1 MTPKLD
7 APFLA
12 AIRALRTFTH
22 ECDLDGLAASA
33 EGPLA
38 LLVRL
43 VEQGVLRKDDAGK
56 LWSRLIG
63 VAYVDPLD
71 VAISEKA
78 VEKLP
83 ADVARKV
90 QVLPIYLLGD
100 ALTVAMPDPTDQKLV
115 RRLSGIAGMAIS
127 PAFSFP
133 ADVHDLVQLH
143 YSSEESLAEALRSA
157 EGVDMFKAGA
167 DLSNRGR
174 EIAQIADNEQVIRFI
189 NALLLFAIRR
199 EASDIHIEAWA
210 NESIVR
216 YRIDGNLHDVLRFSR
231 KLHGAVVTR
240 LKIMAMIDIIERRF
254 PTDGRFSV
262 PLGSTSMDFR
272 FSSIPSQYGEKIV
285 VRLLGSMSRRSL
297 LSLDRM
303 MISRSILEP
312 FRRVL
317 KNPSGIIFVIGPT
330 GSGKTT
336 TLYAALSELN
346 DRSVNISTIED
357 PIELKLEGITQ
368 TQVQANIEM
377 SFARMLRALLRQDPD
392 IMLVGEIRDVETAKI
407 ATEAALTGHLVLATM
422 HTNSAPEALVRLGEM
437 GVDPFMVAP
446 TVTAVLSQRL
456 APRICENCK
465 EPYRPTDEVLRRY
478 FNDEEFPEVT
488 FYRGRGC
495 QLCNRTGFKGRI
507 AFHELLLVNR
517 RVRTLIGQRAS
528 QTELAEAAAR
538 IGYRPLRYD
547 GLVKVLLGLTTIEE
561 IEAQTP
567 VEIEEAG
574 ES

>member
-1 MTPKLD
+1 
-7 APFLA
+7 
-12 AIRALRTFTH
+12 
-22 ECDLDGLAASA
+22 
-33 EGPLA
+33 
-38 LLVRL
+38 
-43 VEQGVLRKDDAGK
+43 
-56 LWSRLIG
+56 
-63 VAYVDPLD
+63 
-71 VAISEKA
+71 
-78 VEKLP
+78 
-83 ADVARKV
+83 
-90 QVLPIYLLGD
+90 
-100 ALTVAMPDPTDQKLV
+100 
-115 RRLSGIAGMAIS
+115 MA
-127 PAFSFP
+127 
-133 ADVHDLVQLH
+133 
-143 YSSEESLAEALRSA
+143 
-157 EGVDMFKAGA
+157 
-167 DLSNRGR
+167 
-174 EIAQIADNEQVIRFI
+174 
-189 NALLLFAIRR
+189 
-199 EASDIHIEAWA
+199 
-210 NESIVR
+210 
-216 YRIDGNLHDVLRFSR
+216 
-231 KLHGAVVTR
+231 T
-240 LKIMAMIDIIERRF
+240 IDIIERRF
-254 PTDGRFSV
+254 PTDGRFSM

-272 FSSIPSQYGEKIV
+272 FSSIPSQYGEKVV

-303 MISRSILEP
+303 LISRSILEP

-317 KNPSGIIFVIGPT
+317 RNPSGIIFVIGPT

-336 TLYAALSELN
+336 TLYAALAELN

-368 TQVQANIEM
+368 TQVQAGIDM

-392 IMLVGEIRDVETAKI
+392 IMLVGEIRDLETAKI

-465 EPYRPTDEVLRRY
+465 EPYRPSDDVLRRY
-478 FNDEEFPEVT
+478 FDDEEFPEVT

-517 RVRTLIGQRAS
+517 RVRTLIGKRAS
-528 QTELAEAAAR
+528 QMELADAAAR

-567 VEIEEAG
+567 VEIAEG
-574 ES
+574 

>member
-1 MTPKLD
+1 MKPKLD
-7 APFLA
+7 ASFLS
-12 AIRALRTFTH
+12 AIRSLPTFTH
-22 ECDLDGLAASA
+22 ACDLDGLAAFA
-33 EGPLA
+33 ENPLA
-38 LLVRL
+38 LLVQL
-43 VEQGVLRKDDAGK
+43 VAQEHVRKEDAGT

-63 VAYVDPLD
+63 VAYVDPFG

-78 VEKLP
+78 IGKLT
-83 ADVARKV
+83 AEVAAKA
-90 QVLPIYLLGD
+90 QVLPLYQLGD
-100 ALTVAMPDPTDQKLV
+100 ALTVAMPDPTDAKLV
-115 RRLSGIAGMAIS
+115 QRISAIAGLPIS
-127 PAFSFP
+127 PVFSFP
-133 ADVHDLVQLH
+133 ADVRDLVQLH
-143 YSSEESLAEALRSA
+143 YSSEESLADALRHA
-157 EGVDMFKAGA
+157 AGVEIFTAGA
-167 DLSNRGR
+167 DSRSNRN
-174 EIAQIADNEQVIRFI
+174 EIALLAENEQVVQFI
-189 NALLLFAIRR
+189 NALLLFALRR

-216 YRIDGNLHDVLRFSR
+216 YRIDGNLHDVLRFPR
-231 KLHGAVVTR
+231 KLHSAVVTR
-240 LKIMAMIDIIERRF
+240 FKIMSTIDIVERRF

-272 FSSIPSQYGEKIV
+272 FSSIPAQYGEKVV
-285 VRLLGSMSRRSL
+285 VRLLGSTSRRTL

-303 MISRSILEP
+303 LISRSILEP

-317 KNPSGIIFVIGPT
+317 RNPSGIIFVIGPT

-336 TLYAALSELN
+336 TLYAALAELN

-368 TQVQANIEM
+368 TQVQAGIDM

-392 IMLVGEIRDVETAKI
+392 IMLIGEIRDLETAKI

-422 HTNSAPEALVRLGEM
+422 HANSAPEAVVRLSEI

-446 TVTAVLSQRL
+446 TVSAVLSQRL
-456 APRICENCK
+456 ARRICENCK
-465 EPYRPTDEVLRRY
+465 EPYRPSDDLLRRY
-478 FNDEEFPEVT
+478 FDDAEFPEVT

-495 QLCNRTGFKGRI
+495 PLCSRTGFKGRI

-517 RVRTLIGQRAS
+517 RVRALISRGAS
-528 QTELAEAAAR
+528 QMEIADAATR

-547 GLVKVLLGLTTIEE
+547 GLLKVLLGLTTIEE

-567 VEIEEAG
+567 VEIAEK
-574 ES
+574 

>member
-1 MTPKLD
+1 MKPKLD
-7 APFLA
+7 ASFLA
-12 AIRALRTFTH
+12 DIRALRTFTH
-22 ECDLDGLAASA
+22 GCDLDGLAASTD
-33 EGPLA
+33 EPLT
-38 LLVRL
+38 LLVQL
-43 VEQGVLRKDDAGK
+43 VEQDHLRKDDAGK

-63 VAYVDPLD
+63 VAYVDPLE

-78 VEKLP
+78 VGKLP
-83 ADVARKV
+83 AEVAGKV

-100 ALTVAMPDPTDQKLV
+100 ALTVAMADPTDKKLIQ
-115 RRLSGIAGMAIS
+115 RLSGIAGLAIS
-127 PAFSFP
+127 PVFSFP
-133 ADVHDLVQLH
+133 ADVRDLVQLH
-143 YSSEESLAEALRSA
+143 YASEESLADALRSA
-157 EGVDMFKAGA
+157 EGVDSFARGA
-167 DLSNRGR
+167 DLSGRGG
-174 EIAQIADNEQVIRFI
+174 EIAQLADNEEVICFI

-216 YRIDGNLHDVLRFSR
+216 YRIDGNLNDVLRFSR

-240 LKIMAMIDIIERRF
+240 FKIMAGIDIIERRF
-254 PTDGRFSV
+254 PTDGRFSL

-272 FSSIPSQYGEKIV
+272 FSSIPSQYGEKVV

-303 MISRSILEP
+303 LISRSILEP
-312 FRRVL
+312 LRRVL
-317 KNPSGIIFVIGPT
+317 KNPAGIIFVIGPT

-336 TLYAALSELN
+336 TLYAALAELN

-357 PIELKLEGITQ
+357 PIELKLEGLTQ
-368 TQVQANIEM
+368 TQVQANIDM

-392 IMLVGEIRDVETAKI
+392 IMLVGEIRDLETAKI

-446 TVTAVLSQRL
+446 TVAAVLSQRL
-456 APRICENCK
+456 ARRICENCK
-465 EPYRPTDEVLRRY
+465 EPYRPSDDVLRRY

-495 QLCNRTGFKGRI
+495 PLCSGKGFKGRI

-517 RVRTLIGQRAS
+517 RVRTLIGKRAS
-528 QTELAEAAAR
+528 QEEIANAAAR

-567 VEIEEAG
+567 VEIADAG
-574 ES
+574 ED

>member
-1 MTPKLD
+1 VKPKLD
-7 APFLA
+7 ASFLA
-12 AIRALRTFTH
+12 AVRALRTFTH

-33 EGPLA
+33 AEPLA

-43 VEQGVLRKDDAGK
+43 VEQGLLRKDEAGMF
-56 LWSRLIG
+56 WSRLIG
-63 VAYVDPLD
+63 VAYVDPFG
-71 VAISEKA
+71 VAISDKA
-78 VEKLP
+78 VGKLT
-83 ADVARKV
+83 AEIAGKA
-90 QVLPIYLLGD
+90 QALPLYLLGD
-100 ALTVAMPDPTDQKLV
+100 ALTIALPDPTDKKLIQ
-115 RRLSGIAGMAIS
+115 RLSGIVGMAIS
-127 PAFSFP
+127 PVFAFP
-133 ADVHDLVQLH
+133 ADVRDLVQLH
-143 YSSEESLAEALRSA
+143 YASEESLADALRHA
-157 EGVDMFKAGA
+157 EGVELFAAGT
-167 DLSNRGR
+167 DLSSRGR
-174 EIAQIADNEQVIRFI
+174 EIAQLAENDQVIRFI
-189 NALLLFAIRR
+189 NALLVFAVRR

-240 LKIMAMIDIIERRF
+240 LKIMATIDIIERRF
-254 PTDGRFSV
+254 PTDGRFSM

-272 FSSIPSQYGEKIV
+272 FSSIPSQYGEKVV

-303 MISRSILEP
+303 LISRSILEP

-317 KNPSGIIFVIGPT
+317 RNPSGIIFVIGPT

-336 TLYAALSELN
+336 TLYAALAELN

-368 TQVQANIEM
+368 TQVQAGIDM

-392 IMLVGEIRDVETAKI
+392 IMLVGEIRDLETAKI

-465 EPYRPTDEVLRRY
+465 EPYRPSDDVLRRY
-478 FNDEEFPEVT
+478 FDDEEFPEVT

-517 RVRTLIGQRAS
+517 RVRTLIGKRAS
-528 QTELAEAAAR
+528 QMELADAAAR

-567 VEIEEAG
+567 VEIAEG
-574 ES
+574 

>member
-1 MTPKLD
+1 VKPKLD
-7 APFLA
+7 ASFLS

-22 ECDLDGLAASA
+22 ECDLDGLAGSA
-33 EGPLA
+33 ADPLA

-43 VEQGVLRKDDAGK
+43 VEQGLLRKDDAGI

-63 VAYVDPLD
+63 VAYVDPFGL
-71 VAISEKA
+71 AISEKA
-78 VEKLP
+78 VDKLP
-83 ADVARKV
+83 AEIAKKA
-90 QVLPIYLLGD
+90 QALPLYLVGD
-100 ALTVAMPDPTDQKLV
+100 ALTIAMADPTDKKLIQ
-115 RRLSGIAGMAIS
+115 RLSGIVGLAIS
-127 PAFSFP
+127 PVFSFP

-143 YSSEESLAEALRSA
+143 YSSEESLADALRQA
-157 EGVDMFKAGA
+157 EGVELFAAGA
-167 DLSNRGR
+167 DLSSRSR
-174 EIAQIADNEQVIRFI
+174 EIAQLAENDQVIRFI
-189 NALLLFAIRR
+189 NALILFAVRR

-240 LKIMAMIDIIERRF
+240 LKIMAMIDIVERRF
-254 PTDGRFSV
+254 PTDGRFSM
-262 PLGSTSMDFR
+262 PLGSTSIDFR
-272 FSSIPSQYGEKIV
+272 FSSIPSQYGEKVV
-285 VRLLGSMSRRSL
+285 VRVLGSMSRRSL

-303 MISRSILEP
+303 LISRSILQP

-317 KNPSGIIFVIGPT
+317 RNPSGIIFVIGPT

-336 TLYAALSELN
+336 TLYAALAELN
-346 DRSVNISTIED
+346 DRKVNISTIED

-368 TQVQANIEM
+368 TQVQPGIDM

-392 IMLVGEIRDVETAKI
+392 IMLVGEIRDLETAKI

-422 HTNSAPEALVRLGEM
+422 HTNSAPEALVRLSEM

-465 EPYRPTDEVLRRY
+465 EPYRPSDDVLRRY

-495 QLCNRTGFKGRI
+495 PLCNRTGFKGRI

-517 RVRTLIGQRAS
+517 RVRTLISKRAS
-528 QTELAEAAAR
+528 QMELAEAAAR

-567 VEIEEAG
+567 VEIAEAG

>member
-1 MTPKLD
+1 MPPKLD
-7 APFLA
+7 AAFLA
-12 AIRALRTFTH
+12 AIRGLRTFTH
-22 ECDLDGLAASA
+22 ACDLDGWAAA
-33 EGPLA
+33 ATHPLA
-38 LLVRL
+38 LLERL
-43 VEQGVLRKDDAGK
+43 VDGGHLRKDEAGRF
-56 LWSRLIG
+56 WSGLIG
-63 VAYVDPLD
+63 FAYVDPLA

-78 VEKLP
+78 V
-83 ADVARKV
+83 ARLTAEIAAKA
-90 QVLPIYLLGD
+90 QALPIYLLGD
-100 ALTVAMPDPTDQKLV
+100 ALTVAMPDPADEKLV
-115 RRLSGIAGMAIS
+115 RRLSGIAGVPVS
-127 PAFSFP
+127 PVFAFA
-133 ADVHDLVQLH
+133 ADVRDLVQLH
-143 YSSEESLAEALRSA
+143 YATEQSLAEALRSA
-157 EGVDMFKAGA
+157 EGVDLPAGGS
-167 DLSNRGR
+167 DMDSRGR
-174 EIAQIADNEQVIRFI
+174 EIAQLADNEQIIRFI
-189 NALLLFAIRR
+189 HALLLFALRR

-210 NESIVR
+210 DESIVR

-240 LKIMAMIDIIERRF
+240 LKIMATIDIVERRF
-254 PTDGRFSV
+254 PTDGRFSI

-272 FSSIPSQYGEKIV
+272 FSSIPSQYGEKAV
-285 VRLLGSMSRRSL
+285 VRLLGSMNRRSL

-303 MISRSILEP
+303 LISRSILEP

-346 DRSVNISTIED
+346 DRTVNISTIED

-368 TQVQANIEM
+368 TQVRANIDM

-392 IMLVGEIRDVETAKI
+392 IMLVGEIRDLETAKI

-446 TVTAVLSQRL
+446 TVAAVLSQRL
-456 APRICENCK
+456 ARRICENCK
-465 EPYRPTDEVLRRY
+465 EPYRPADEVLRRY
-478 FNDEEFPEVT
+478 FNDAEFPEVA

-517 RVRTLIGQRAS
+517 RVRTLIGKRAS
-528 QTELAEAAAR
+528 QEELAEAAAR
-538 IGYRPLRYD
+538 IGYRPLRFD

-567 VEIEEAG
+567 VEIAEAD

>member
-1 MTPKLD
+1 M
-7 APFLA
+7 A
-12 AIRALRTFTH
+12 A
-22 ECDLDGLAASA
+22 AAA
-33 EGPLA
+33 GPLD
-38 LLVRL
+38 LIGQLVDHGH
-43 VEQGVLRKDDAGK
+43 VRKDEAGK
-56 LWSRLIG
+56 FWSREIG
-63 VAYVDPLD
+63 FAYVDLVG

-78 VEKLP
+78 VGKLT
-83 ADVARKV
+83 AEVAMKA

-100 ALTVAMPDPTDQKLV
+100 ALTVAMPDPTDKKLV
-115 RRLSGIAGMAIS
+115 QRLRGIVGMEIS
-127 PAFSFP
+127 PVFSFA
-133 ADVHDLVQLH
+133 ADVRDLVQLH
-143 YSSEESLAEALRSA
+143 YSSEESLADALKTA
-157 EGVDMFKAGA
+157 EGVDLFAGGA
-167 DLSNRGR
+167 ELGDRSR
-174 EIAQIADNEQVIRFI
+174 EIARLAETDQVIRFL

-240 LKIMAMIDIIERRF
+240 FKIMAMIDIIERRF
-254 PTDGRFSV
+254 PTDGRFSM
-262 PLGSTSMDFR
+262 PLGSTSIDFR
-272 FSSIPSQYGEKIV
+272 FSSIPSQYGEKVV

-303 MISRSILEP
+303 MVSRSILEP

-317 KNPSGIIFVIGPT
+317 RNPSGIIFVIGPT

-346 DRSVNISTIED
+346 DRTVNISTIED

-368 TQVQANIEM
+368 TQVQAGIDM
-377 SFARMLRALLRQDPD
+377 TFARMLRALLRQDPD
-392 IMLVGEIRDVETAKI
+392 IMLVGEIRDLETAKI

-465 EPYRPTDEVLRRY
+465 EPYHPSEEVLRRY
-478 FNDEEFPEVT
+478 FNDDEFPEVT

-495 QLCNRTGFKGRI
+495 QVCNHTGFKGRI

-517 RVRTLIGQRAS
+517 RVRTLIGKRAS

-567 VEIEEAG
+567 VEIAELD

>member
-1 MTPKLD
+1 M
-7 APFLA
+7 AVA
-12 AIRALRTFTH
+12 AT
-22 ECDLDGLAASA
+22 
-33 EGPLA
+33 GPLE
-38 LLVRL
+38 LITQL
-43 VEQGVLRKDDAGK
+43 VEHGHLRKDEAGK
-56 LWSRLIG
+56 FWSRLIG
-63 VAYVDPLD
+63 FAYVDLVA
-71 VAISEKA
+71 VAISDRA
-78 VEKLP
+78 VDKLT
-83 ADVARKV
+83 AEVALKT

-100 ALTVAMPDPTDQKLV
+100 ALTVAMPDPTDKKLV
-115 RRLSGIAGMAIS
+115 QRLSGIIGMAIS
-127 PAFSFP
+127 PVFSFA
-133 ADVHDLVQLH
+133 ADVRDMVQLH
-143 YSSEESLAEALRSA
+143 YSSEESLADALKTA
-157 EGVDMFKAGA
+157 EGLDLFAGGTEMG
-167 DLSNRGR
+167 DRSR
-174 EIAQIADNEQVIRFI
+174 EIAKLAETDQVIRFL

-240 LKIMAMIDIIERRF
+240 FKIMAMIDIIERRF
-254 PTDGRFSV
+254 PTDGRFSL
-262 PLGSTSMDFR
+262 PLGSTSIDFR
-272 FSSIPSQYGEKIV
+272 FSSIPSQYGEKVV

-303 MISRSILEP
+303 MVSRSILEP

-317 KNPSGIIFVIGPT
+317 RNPSGIIFVIGPT

-346 DRSVNISTIED
+346 DRTVNISTIED

-368 TQVQANIEM
+368 TQVQAGIDM
-377 SFARMLRALLRQDPD
+377 TFARMLRALLRQDPD
-392 IMLVGEIRDVETAKI
+392 IMLVGEIRDLETAKI

-465 EPYRPTDEVLRRY
+465 EPYRPSEEVLRRY
-478 FNDEEFPEVT
+478 FNDDEFPEVT

-495 QLCNRTGFKGRI
+495 QVCNRTGFKGRI

-517 RVRTLIGQRAS
+517 RVRTLIGKRAS
-528 QTELAEAAAR
+528 QTELAAAAAR

-567 VEIEEAG
+567 VEIAESEEG
-574 ES
+574 